1 MSNGREEEVKFSSVV
16 NGKVEGEEGDVSKS
30 EHLEDELG
38 VLCKKKERLKVR
50 WETGMKGAR
59 GRGNEPGLQ
68 VLMVS
73 RARLARALHEFIAR
87 SCGSSSPS

>member
-50 WETGMKGAR
+50 
-59 GRGNEPGLQ
+59 
-68 VLMVS
+68 
-73 RARLARALHEFIAR
+73 
-87 SCGSSSPS
+87 